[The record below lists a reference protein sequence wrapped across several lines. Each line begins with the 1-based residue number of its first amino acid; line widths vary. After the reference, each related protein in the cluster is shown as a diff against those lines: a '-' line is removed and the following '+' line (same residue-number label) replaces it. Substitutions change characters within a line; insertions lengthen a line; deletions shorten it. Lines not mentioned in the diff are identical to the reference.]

1 MSKENHMTCGELA
14 KELEKTAMQIGRV
27 RNEVCSESDIDGK
40 KIKPSGIAKILNHY
54 KVEMDIVET
63 GTPNVVQVEALRQP
77 VANPRWMLAYDRE
90 RKQKV
95 MVSVPKN
102 RKDKLSKPKTRI
114 IVERGSEDGEYFYIY
129 KQGLKL

>member
-1 MSKENHMTCGELA
+1 MTCGELA

-54 KVEMDIVET
+54 KVEMDILET
-63 GTPNVVQVEALRQP
+63 GTPDVVYVEAIRQP

-102 RKDKLSKPKTRI
+102 RKDRLSQPKARI
-114 IVERGSEDGEYFYIY
+114 IVERGSQDGKYFYIW
-129 KQGLKL
+129 KPNLSI

>member
-1 MSKENHMTCGELA
+1 MTCGELA

-63 GTPNVVQVEALRQP
+63 GTPDVVYVEAIRQP

-102 RKDKLSKPKTRI
+102 RKARLSQPKARI
-114 IVERGSEDGEYFYIY
+114 IVERGSQDGKYFYKWMPNLSI
-129 KQGLKL
+129 

>member
-1 MSKENHMTCGELA
+1 MSNMTCGELA

-54 KVEMDIVET
+54 KVEMDILET
-63 GTPNVVQVEALRQP
+63 GTPDVVYVEAIRQP

-102 RKDKLSKPKTRI
+102 RKDRLSQPKARI
-114 IVERGSEDGEYFYIY
+114 IVERGSQDGKYFYKWMPNLSI
-129 KQGLKL
+129 